1 MEKLIAGYRRFHKEY
16 FENNEALYGQLKQGQ
31 NPSQMIIACSDSRA
45 DPALLLD
52 CKPGDLFVVR
62 NVANLIPPY
71 ETSSG
76 YHGVSSALEYGV
88 RILKVRDIIVLGHQ
102 QCGGIRALLEGVPD
116 LAEKNGGTGSQF
128 VIPWVNMAVRAR
140 DKILREM
147 PNASIQQQ
155 INACEEESI
164 KVSLENLMTFPWIKE
179 RADAGNLGL
188 HGWYFDLET
197 GFLTVYDAEQGEFKP
212 LQ

>member
-147 PNASIQQQ
+147 PNATIQQQ

-179 RADAGNLGL
+179 RVDAGNLGL